1 MAIQV
6 YNTLTRK
13 KEEYKPI
20 NPHMTGFYV
29 CGPTVYDYFHIGN
42 ARPFI
47 VFDVVRRYLIYRGYN
62 VRYVMNLTDVDDKI
76 INRANE
82 RGVSSAE
89 ISQKYIA
96 AFFEDIQKLGVRP
109 ADAYTKATDHITDMI
124 TLIERLVENDMAYES
139 GGDVFFNVRNF
150 EDYAKLSGKKL
161 DELQVGSRIAVD
173 ERKKS
178 PIDFVLWKAAKPG
191 EPFWE
196 SPWGNG
202 RPGWHLE
209 CSAMSMKYL
218 GESFDFHA
226 GGLDLIFPHHENEI
240 AQSEG
245 ATGKPF
251 VRYWL
256 HNGFLDIKG
265 DKMSKSTG
273 NFFTARDILEKYP
286 ATAIRLFFL
295 QKHYRSPIDFSDEVL
310 QSAVTSNERL
320 RLSYQKIVEAAGD
333 VEAISISESDLT
345 EEEKRFYS
353 MLDGVHS
360 EILTAMDDDFN
371 SPLALGK
378 MFDLFRETNRFIDN
392 GLQTAQSRQLVDLAR
407 QRIDEYDSVFGV
419 IDRSKAQVGQDKI
432 NEVVSTM
439 VELRNAFRKE
449 RNFAVADKIR
459 DALADAG
466 LVIEDTPQGAKWRW
480 GA

>member
-161 DELQVGSRIAVD
+161 DELQVGSLLMSA
-173 ERKKS
+173 KKVRSILCCGKQPS
-178 PIDFVLWKAAKPG
+178 PVSRSGKVRG
-191 EPFWE
+191 
-196 SPWGNG
+196 
-202 RPGWHLE
+202 
-209 CSAMSMKYL
+209 AM
-218 GESFDFHA
+218 A
-226 GGLDLIFPHHENEI
+226 G
-240 AQSEG
+240 
-245 ATGKPF
+245 
-251 VRYWL
+251 
-256 HNGFLDIKG
+256 
-265 DKMSKSTG
+265 
-273 NFFTARDILEKYP
+273 
-286 ATAIRLFFL
+286 
-295 QKHYRSPIDFSDEVL
+295 
-310 QSAVTSNERL
+310 
-320 RLSYQKIVEAAGD
+320 
-333 VEAISISESDLT
+333 
-345 EEEKRFYS
+345 
-353 MLDGVHS
+353 
-360 EILTAMDDDFN
+360 
-371 SPLALGK
+371 
-378 MFDLFRETNRFIDN
+378 
-392 GLQTAQSRQLVDLAR
+392 
-407 QRIDEYDSVFGV
+407 
-419 IDRSKAQVGQDKI
+419 QVGI
-432 NEVVSTM
+432 
-439 VELRNAFRKE
+439 
-449 RNFAVADKIR
+449 
-459 DALADAG
+459 
-466 LVIEDTPQGAKWRW
+466 
-480 GA
+480 